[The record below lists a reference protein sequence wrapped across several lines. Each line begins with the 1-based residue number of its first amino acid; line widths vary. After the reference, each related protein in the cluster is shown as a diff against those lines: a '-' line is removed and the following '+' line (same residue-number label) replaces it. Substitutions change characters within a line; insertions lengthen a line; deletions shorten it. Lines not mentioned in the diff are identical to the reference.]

1 MSSDNA
7 NNLTQKTVSGVIWK
21 FAERIGAQ
29 LVTLIIS
36 IVLARILMPDD
47 YGIIAIV
54 TIFITL
60 CNVFVT
66 HGFGAALIQKKDAD
80 EIDFSSMFY
89 VSLLVSIVLYAIIF
103 FTAPFIASFYGND
116 LISPVL
122 RVMGL
127 RLPIASVNSIQQAY
141 VSRKM
146 DFKKF
151 FFATL
156 GATLV
161 SGAVGIYMALNGFG
175 VWALVAQY
183 LINVFL
189 STVILVFVV
198 RWFPKLVFSFA
209 RVKTLFS
216 YGWKLLV
223 SGLVDTGYKELRS
236 LVIAKKYTSADLAYY
251 DKGRQFP
258 HLLATNVNASLDT
271 VLFSAMSKVQDDRE
285 KVKAITRKSIKT
297 GAFLLMPCMFGLA
310 AVATPFV
317 KIVLTDK
324 WLPAVPFL
332 QIMCIVHAFYPIH
345 TANLQAIKAVGR
357 TDLFLVLEIIKKT
370 VGIVSLLISMWFG
383 VIWIAITEMLTTVI
397 ASIINAYPNKKLL
410 DYSYIEQVK
419 DILPYMLTS
428 MVMAIVVYLV
438 GLIKINV
445 YLLFIVQIALG
456 VIIYVSISYIFK
468 FEAFKFALDLIK
480 KIFKKK
486 SKTSSNN

>member
-1 MSSDNA
+1 MSSNNA
-7 NNLTQKTVSGVIWK
+7 NNLTQKTVSGVMWK

-29 LVTLIIS
+29 MVTLIIS

-66 HGFGAALIQKKDAD
+66 HGFGASLIQKKDAD
-80 EIDFSSMFY
+80 ELDFSSIFY
-89 VSLLVSIVLYAIIF
+89 VSLVISLFLYAIIF
-103 FTAPFIASFYGND
+103 FTAPLIADFYGNE
-116 LISPVL
+116 LISPIL
-122 RVMGL
+122 RVMGI

-146 DFKKF
+146 QFKKF

-161 SGAVGIYMALNGFG
+161 SGAVGIYMAYSGFG

-189 STVILVFVV
+189 STLILVFVV
-198 RWFPKLVFSFA
+198 RWFPKLVFSFK

-236 LVIAKKYTSADLAYY
+236 LVIAKKYTSTDLAYY

-258 HLLATNVNASLDT
+258 NLISTNVNASLDT
-271 VLFSAMSKVQDDRE
+271 VLFSAMSKVQDDRS

-297 GAFLLMPCMFGLA
+297 GAFLVMPCLFGLA
-310 AVATPFV
+310 AVANTFV
-317 KIVLTDK
+317 KIILTDK
-324 WLPAVPFL
+324 WLPAVPYI
-332 QIMCIVHAFYPIH
+332 QIMCFVYAFWPIH

-357 TDLFLVLEIIKKT
+357 TDLFLILEVIKKS
-370 VGIVSLLISMWFG
+370 VGIISLLISMWFG
-383 VIWIAITEMLTTVI
+383 VIWIAFTEILTTVI
-397 ASIINAYPNKKLL
+397 SSLINAYPNKKLL
-410 DYSYIEQVK
+410 EYSYLEQLK
-419 DILPYMLTS
+419 DLIPYILASLF
-428 MVMAIVVYLV
+428 MAITVYLV
-438 GLIKINV
+438 GLINMNI
-445 YLLFIVQIALG
+445 YLLFIIQLVIG
-456 VIIYVSISYIFK
+456 VAIYVFISYIFK
-468 FEAFKFALDLIK
+468 FEAFNFILSFI
-480 KIFKKK
+480 K
-486 SKTSSNN
+486 SKFKRNKNNQTI